1 MPASP
6 KLRQLSPAVLAAI
19 GLSSACRLGPCL
31 KFADTDTGPCLSPV
45 DTDTGRDDTGT
56 GPCLSPIDTDT
67 GPCLDIAPHSD
78 SPGDS
83 RDSVDSRWD
92 SRDTQDSVIGPCLNM
107 PPDTGC
113 DSGDSGCDSGQ
124 QAQDGGMARVL
135 DAAKTQL
142 NQVFTVAVDAVLERR
157 VLPEDVAARLRALRR
172 TEDKH

>member
-31 KFADTDTGPCLSPV
+31 KMAE
-45 DTDTGRDDTGT
+45 TGT
-56 GPCLSPIDTDT
+56 GPCLSPEVDTDT

-83 RDSVDSRWD
+83 RDSRDSRWD
-92 SRDTQDSVIGPCLNM
+92 SSDSQDSVVGPCLDM
-107 PPDTGC
+107 VPDTGC

-124 QAQDGGMARVL
+124 QAQDAGMARVL
-135 DAAKTQL
+135 DAAKTEL
-142 NQVFTVAVDAVLERR
+142 THAFTVAVDAVLERR
-157 VLPEDVAARLRALRR
+157 VLPEDVAARLRALRGV
-172 TEDKH
+172 EEKD

>member
-31 KFADTDTGPCLSPV
+31 KMAE
-45 DTDTGRDDTGT
+45 TGT
-56 GPCLSPIDTDT
+56 GPCLSPVVDTDT

-83 RDSVDSRWD
+83 RDSRDSRWD
-92 SRDTQDSVIGPCLNM
+92 SSDSQDSVVGPCLDM
-107 PPDTGC
+107 VPDTGC

-124 QAQDGGMARVL
+124 QAQDAGMARVL
-135 DAAKTQL
+135 DAAKTEL
-142 NQVFTVAVDAVLERR
+142 THAFTVAVDAVLERR
-157 VLPEDVAARLRALRR
+157 VLPEDVAARLRALRGV
-172 TEDKH
+172 EEKD

>member
-45 DTDTGRDDTGT
+45 DTDTGDTGT

-67 GPCLDIAPHSD
+67 GPCLDVAPHSD

-83 RDSVDSRWD
+83 RDSRDSRWD
-92 SRDTQDSVIGPCLNM
+92 SSDSQDSVVGPCLDM
-107 PPDTGC
+107 VPDTGC

-124 QAQDGGMARVL
+124 QAQDAGMARVL
-135 DAAKTQL
+135 DAAKTEL
-142 NQVFTVAVDAVLERR
+142 THAFTVAVDAVLERR
-157 VLPEDVAARLRALRR
+157 VLPEDVAARLRALRGM
-172 TEDKH
+172 EDKD